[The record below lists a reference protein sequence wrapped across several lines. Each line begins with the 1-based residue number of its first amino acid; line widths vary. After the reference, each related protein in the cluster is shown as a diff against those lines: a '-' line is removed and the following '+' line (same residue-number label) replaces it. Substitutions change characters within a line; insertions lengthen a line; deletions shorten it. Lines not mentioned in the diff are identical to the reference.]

1 MKRNKLLLTALAVI
15 LALGVMIAPAMAYF
29 TAHTEAQGAATIEL
43 GFETTI
49 EEPEV
54 TADAKTVVISNKG
67 PESCYVRVQA
77 FASDGIE
84 VTGSGSD
91 WTKDGDWWYYNGI
104 VEAGGQTPELKLAF
118 ELPEGATEGQHV
130 EIAVIHEAAK
140 VLFKE
145 DGSYLPA
152 TEADW
157 ELKPATTEGE

>member
-15 LALGVMIAPAMAYF
+15 LTLGVMIAPAMAYF
-29 TAHTEAQGAATIEL
+29 TAHTEAQGAATIKL

-54 TADAKTVVISNKG
+54 TTNAKTVVISNKG

-77 FASDGIE
+77 FTSDGIE
-84 VTGSGSD
+84 VTSTSKD
-91 WTKDGDWWYYNGI
+91 WTKSGEWWYYNGI
-104 VEAGGQTPELKLAF
+104 VEAGGQASALKLEF
-118 ELPEGATEGQHV
+118 ELPKDAVEGQHV

-145 DGSYLPA
+145 DGTYLPA
-152 TEADW
+152 TDADW
-157 ELKPATTEGE
+157 ELTVPKEGE